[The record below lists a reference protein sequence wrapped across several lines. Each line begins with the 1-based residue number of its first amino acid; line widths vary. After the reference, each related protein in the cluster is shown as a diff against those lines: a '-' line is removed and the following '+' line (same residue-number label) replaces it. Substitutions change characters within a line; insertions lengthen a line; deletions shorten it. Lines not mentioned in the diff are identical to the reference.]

1 MTETFFTI
9 ISLISFDAEG
19 VIAEQ
24 ALNRYG
30 NFSSIEKCNLALEKR
45 FEEHSFPYKQTK
57 DETNL
62 IDQFNVLETNKEA
75 LSALELK
82 FENEC
87 KNNAQLVKITKIAID
102 NSDNSDN

>member
-45 FEEHSFPYKQTK
+45 FEEHSFPYKQTQGEDKKLLVYSRK
-57 DETNL
+57 DELNHQYHFACIEVNFNERL
-62 IDQFNVLETNKEA
+62 IDFN
-75 LSALELK
+75 
-82 FENEC
+82 F
-87 KNNAQLVKITKIAID
+87 Q
-102 NSDNSDN
+102 